1 MPGYY
6 SFVTYF
12 ASNTLESSKLEY
24 VTLSD
29 DEKSVQYNIKQ

>member
-12 ASNTLESSKLEY
+12 ASNTLEISKLEY
-24 VTLSD
+24 VD